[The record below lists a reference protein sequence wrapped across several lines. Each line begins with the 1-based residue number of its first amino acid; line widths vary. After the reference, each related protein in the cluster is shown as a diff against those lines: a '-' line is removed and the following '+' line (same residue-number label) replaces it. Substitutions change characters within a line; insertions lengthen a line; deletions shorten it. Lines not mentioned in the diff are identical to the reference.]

1 MLDYGHLV
9 LATGARNR
17 LLDIPNANLADV
29 RYLRILDESEALRQR
44 IASARHVVV
53 IGAGF
58 IGLEFA
64 ATARAKGLEVDVV
77 ELGTR
82 VMARAVTA
90 EISDYFQERHTAAGI
105 RIHLG
110 VQATSIESDGTNVT
124 GVSLSDGRHMPA
136 DLVVV
141 GVGVLPNVEL
151 AAEAGLPVAAG
162 IIVDEQLLT
171 SDPNISAIGDC
182 ALFASP
188 RFGGS
193 LRLESVQNATDHAR
207 CVAARLTG
215 DAKPYDGQPWFWSD
229 QGDDKL
235 QIAGLTTGYDRVVV
249 RGDRAQRVVLGLLLQ
264 GRPAGRHR
272 VRQSRRG
279 PRVRTQDSWPEQVD
293 HAGTGGRSQ
302 FRSEGCAG
310 LRRLFGECRMQRAR
324 SGTLA
329 DAIRSYRATVLHP
342 GVRRDDEGPPQLP
355 PPSASMARRPSAA
368 RRSTPRHW
376 RKQARRESV
385 VPPASCAATA
395 PTKQSPAPVVS
406 TALTVRPA
414 MISGL
419 PSIERKHAAL
429 AQRHADDFVLAG
441 LQRSRCLDEAG
452 IIVAVAKFGL
462 RQQAELGFIE
472 DQDIDEIE
480 QLARRIRSPAPD

>member
-1 MLDYGHLV
+1 MTQGAVLIAGAGHAGFQLAASLRQHGFAERICLINAEAHLPYQRPPLSKAYLKGEGRPDSLMFRPEKFYRDQNIELIADHAAFIDRAAQRLVLASGAFLDYGHLV

-29 RYLRILDESEALRQR
+29 RYLRILDESEALRKLIAPRQR
-44 IASARHVVV
+44 VVV

-77 ELGTR
+77 ELAGR

-110 VQATSIESDGTNVT
+110 VQATGIEADGGKVA
-124 GVSLSDGRHMPA
+124 GVSLSDGRHVPA

-151 AAEAGLPVAAG
+151 AAEAGLPVASG
-162 IIVDEQLLT
+162 IIVDEHLLT
-171 SDPNISAIGDC
+171 PDPNISAIGDC

-215 DAKPYDGQPWFWSD
+215 NARAYDGLPWFWSD

-235 QIAGLTTGYDRVVV
+235 QIAGLTTGYDHVVV
-249 RGDRAQRVVLGLLLQ
+249 RGDRAQRSFSAFCYK
-264 GRPAGRHR
+264 AG
-272 VRQSRRG
+272 
-279 PRVRTQDSWPEQVD
+279 
-293 HAGTGGRSQ
+293 
-302 FRSEGCAG
+302 
-310 LRRLFGECRMQRAR
+310 
-324 SGTLA
+324 
-329 DAIRSYRATVLHP
+329 
-342 GVRRDDEGPPQLP
+342 QLVGI
-355 PPSASMARRPSAA
+355 
-368 RRSTPRHW
+368 
-376 RKQARRESV
+376 ESV
-385 VPPASCAATA
+385 NRAADHVFGR
-395 PTKQSPAPVVS
+395 KI
-406 TALTVRPA
+406 LGMNR
-414 MISGL
+414 
-419 PSIERKHAAL
+419 SIEAEKAADMSFDLKAAL
-429 AQRHADDFVLAG
+429 A
-441 LQRSRCLDEAG
+441 
-452 IIVAVAKFGL
+452 
-462 RQQAELGFIE
+462 
-472 DQDIDEIE
+472 
-480 QLARRIRSPAPD
+480 

>member
-1 MLDYGHLV
+1 MTQGTVVIVGAGHAGFQVAASLRQHGYGERICLINDEAHLPYQRPPLSKAYLKGEGRPDSLMFRPDKFYRDQNIELIGDRAAFVDRAAGRLLLASGSFLDYGHLV

-17 LLDIPNANLADV
+17 LLDLPNANLADV

-44 IASARHVVV
+44 IGTARHVVV

-90 EISDYFQERHTAAGI
+90 EISEYFQARHTAAGI

-110 VQATSIESDGTNVT
+110 VQATSIEAHGADVA
-124 GVSLSDGRHMPA
+124 GVSLSDGRHLPA

-162 IIVDEQLLT
+162 IIVNEQLLT

-182 ALFASP
+182 ALFTSP

-215 DAKPYDGQPWFWSD
+215 DARTYDGMPWFWSD

-235 QIAGLTTGYDRVVV
+235 QIAGLTTGYDRVVE
-249 RGDRAQRVVLGLLLQ
+249 RGDRQARSFSAFCYKNGQLVGIESVNRAADHVFGRKILGLN
-264 GRPAGRHR
+264 R
-272 VRQSRRG
+272 SIE
-279 PRVRTQDSWPEQVD
+279 PEQ
-293 HAGTGGRSQ
+293 A
-302 FRSEGCAG
+302 
-310 LRRLFGECRMQRAR
+310 
-324 SGTLA
+324 A
-329 DAIRSYRATVLHP
+329 DLSFDL
-342 GVRRDDEGPPQLP
+342 
-355 PPSASMARRPSAA
+355 
-368 RRSTPRHW
+368 
-376 RKQARRESV
+376 K
-385 VPPASCAATA
+385 
-395 PTKQSPAPVVS
+395 
-406 TALTVRPA
+406 
-414 MISGL
+414 
-419 PSIERKHAAL
+419 AAL
-429 AQRHADDFVLAG
+429 A
-441 LQRSRCLDEAG
+441 
-452 IIVAVAKFGL
+452 
-462 RQQAELGFIE
+462 
-472 DQDIDEIE
+472 
-480 QLARRIRSPAPD
+480 

>member
-1 MLDYGHLV
+1 MTNGTVLIVGAGHAGFQVAASLRQHGHSGRICLINDEAHLPYQRPPLSKAYLKGEGRPDSLMFRPDKFYRDQNIELIGDRAVSIERTARRLLLASGSSLDYGHLV

-17 LLDIPNANLADV
+17 LLDLPNANLKDV
-29 RYLRILDESEALRQR
+29 LYLRILDESEALRLR
-44 IASARHVVV
+44 IGTARRVVV

-90 EISDYFQERHTAAGI
+90 EISEYFQARHTAAGI

-110 VQATSIESDGTNVT
+110 VQATSIESEGGDVT
-124 GVSLSDGRHMPA
+124 GVSLSDGRHVPA

-162 IIVDEQLLT
+162 IIVNEQLLT
-171 SDPNISAIGDC
+171 ADPDISAIGDC

-215 DAKPYDGQPWFWSD
+215 EAKTYDGLPWFWSD

-249 RGDRAQRVVLGLLLQ
+249 RGDRQARSFSAFCYKSGELVGIESVNRAADHVFGRKILGLN
-264 GRPAGRHR
+264 R
-272 VRQSRRG
+272 SIE
-279 PRVRTQDSWPEQVD
+279 PEQ
-293 HAGTGGRSQ
+293 A
-302 FRSEGCAG
+302 
-310 LRRLFGECRMQRAR
+310 
-324 SGTLA
+324 A
-329 DAIRSYRATVLHP
+329 DLSFDLKV
-342 GVRRDDEGPPQLP
+342 
-355 PPSASMARRPSAA
+355 
-368 RRSTPRHW
+368 
-376 RKQARRESV
+376 
-385 VPPASCAATA
+385 
-395 PTKQSPAPVVS
+395 
-406 TALTVRPA
+406 
-414 MISGL
+414 
-419 PSIERKHAAL
+419 AL
-429 AQRHADDFVLAG
+429 A
-441 LQRSRCLDEAG
+441 
-452 IIVAVAKFGL
+452 
-462 RQQAELGFIE
+462 
-472 DQDIDEIE
+472 
-480 QLARRIRSPAPD
+480 